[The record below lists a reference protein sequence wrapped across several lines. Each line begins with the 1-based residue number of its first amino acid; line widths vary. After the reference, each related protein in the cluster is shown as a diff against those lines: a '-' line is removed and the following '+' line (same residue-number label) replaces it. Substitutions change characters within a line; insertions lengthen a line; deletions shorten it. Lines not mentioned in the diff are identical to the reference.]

1 MPADEGAGNGGGNEH
16 GESVEERTPAES
28 GGQSD
33 RFHGAEGNLSTG
45 IDWLDEWCG
54 GFSPGSVV
62 ALVADPDVPSE
73 ELLYPAASAAPARY
87 LSLLR
92 TGPEV
97 ARHAAATGHDD
108 FEVTET
114 TTARL
119 MDDPAG
125 ALSGLDP
132 ESVVVVDPATELER
146 EGRERYQSFL
156 ETLQRA
162 VETTESVAILHCP
175 RMNPRALQ
183 RDLTLARAD
192 TVLELDR
199 YVGEGSAMQVRWY
212 LYVNKSRFGRVP
224 DTPHRVDFHD
234 GPHAVRSHDS

>member
-1 MPADEGAGNGGGNEH
+1 MPADEGEAER
-16 GESVEERTPAES
+16 GETFEEQAPAEAS
-28 GGQSD
+28 GNRSD
-33 RFHGAEGNLSTG
+33 RFYGAEGHLSTG

-54 GFSPGSVV
+54 GFAPGSVV
-62 ALVADPDVPSE
+62 ALVADPDAPSE
-73 ELLYPAASAAPARY
+73 ELLYPAADAAPARY

-92 TGPEV
+92 TAPEV
-97 ARHAAATGHDD
+97 ERHAAAAGHDG

-192 TVLELDR
+192 TVLELER
-199 YVGEGSAMQVRWY
+199 YVGDGAAMQVRWY

-224 DTPHRVDFHD
+224 DTPHRVAFHD
-234 GPHAVRSHDS
+234 GPHAVRSRDV